1 MIIKRKVK
9 SKEEA
14 RIRAIKKEYE
24 NRRKKMLRTKYGQK
38 PLKHAKKGIQSC
50 IYAALV
56 SFLLILMIVLSFKA
70 KGEAGIL
77 MGFTGLATLFLAGMG
92 LNTGIRGF
100 RERDK
105 NYITCKMGT
114 AVNGVVLIGMTVIFI
129 RGLI

>member
-14 RIRAIKKEYE
+14 RIRAIKKEHE

-114 AVNGVVLIGMTVIFI
+114 AVNGVVLIGMAVIFI

>member
-14 RIRAIKKEYE
+14 RIRAIKKEHE